1 MSDQGNMNNI
11 PVFGR
16 DGMMFESSTMS
27 RKHYPRTME
36 DVFAWSEELWLFHGI
51 YSQAVAK
58 AVRYFLTEI
67 EIAAEEEVDYET
79 RKNYL
84 EEIEQK
90 FDIMKELAICGD
102 DYIAFGNSFTSVYIP
117 FRRNLICPKCG
128 QMAPMKYLYPDYVK
142 WDGGRFMGRCPK
154 EACGYVGEFTVE
166 DQRLAISNCKPRV
179 IHWPPQYIQIRQ
191 NPVSRR
197 SEYYLY
203 ICRYRDLVAGIRGG
217 DPMFLEDTPWE
228 MITAIMN
235 NQLMKFKPDEIYHM
249 YFQPP
254 SVFSDTLSGWGLP
267 KFLSCFETVVLILM
281 LDRYNECL
289 LTEYL
294 VPFRI
299 LAPPPAGKTDQTS
312 ADPMLGIGM
321 GKFKAAIMEMLAAHQ
336 KNPTGYNFLPAPV
349 QYQVLGGDA
358 KNLTPV
364 ELMEHFEVRLL
375 NSMGI
380 PQEIYSPS
388 ATNAAAPIIG
398 FRMFERNWKA
408 YEEELNSWLY
418 WFVNKVGSINKWKK
432 VRPYL
437 ISPTVY
443 ENPEDVQLKLQL
455 AGSKVISETTAL
467 RAANLNW
474 AYEKRRIIEEETETN
489 MLRQDQAIAADDDQS
504 NMQVAKPPS
513 AGEEI
518 MQEQQAQQQQAAGA
532 PGGMPP
538 PPMSPGVPSAPPPA
552 GGGLPTGQQP
562 GSPGSTVEE
571 TEAQAQQMAQQLET
585 ADPSIRKTQ
594 LISIKKDN
602 PMLHA
607 RVKSILEDLDQA
619 AGQQGKQAVRQG
631 QMPPPGQ
638 GAPQGQPP
646 PG

>member
-1 MSDQGNMNNI
+1 MNNEGNMADI
-11 PVFGR
+11 PVYSR
-16 DGMMFESSTMS
+16 KSMLSGMSSMS

-36 DVFAWSEELWLFHGI
+36 DVFAWAEELWLFHGI

-84 EEIEQK
+84 EEIEKK
-90 FDIMKELAICGD
+90 FDIMKELALCGD

-117 FRRNLICPKCG
+117 FRRYLICPKCG
-128 QMAPMKYLYPDYVK
+128 QMAPLKYLYPDYVK

-154 EACGYVGEFTVE
+154 TGCDYTGEFKVE
-166 DQRLAISNCKPRV
+166 DQRLSISSCKPRV

-197 SEYYLY
+197 SEYYLD
-203 ICRYRDLVAGIRGG
+203 INRYRNLVAGIRGG

-228 MITAIMN
+228 MITSIMN
-235 NQLMKFKPDEIYHM
+235 NQLLKFADDELYHM

-267 KFLSCFETVVLILM
+267 KFLSEFETVVLILL

-299 LAPPPAGKTDQTS
+299 LSPPPAGKVDGAS
-312 ADPMLGIGM
+312 GDPMLGIGM
-321 GKFKAAIMEMLAAHQ
+321 SKFKANIEAMLEAHRQ
-336 KNPTGYNFLPAPV
+336 NPTGYNFLPTPV

-380 PQEIYSPS
+380 PQEIYTPS

-398 FRMFERNWKA
+398 FRMFERNWKSFA
-408 YEEELNSWLY
+408 EELDSWLY

-455 AGSKVISETTAL
+455 AGAKVISETTAL
-467 RAANLNW
+467 RAANINW
-474 AYEKRRIIEEETETN
+474 GYEKRRIMEEEEETN
-489 MLRQDQAIAADDDQS
+489 LLRQEQSIEDSDKQS
-504 NMQVAKPPS
+504 NLQVAKPPS
-513 AGEEI
+513 AGEQV
-518 MQEQQAQQQQAAGA
+518 MQEEQAAQ
-532 PGGMPP
+532 GGMPP
-538 PPMSPGVPSAPPPA
+538 GPGMPQGAPMPMGQPMP
-552 GGGLPTGQQP
+552 GGLPTGQPP
-562 GSPGSTVEE
+562 GSPSSTIEE
-571 TEAQAQQMAQQLET
+571 TEAQAQQIAGQMQTMEMSARH
-585 ADPSIRKTQ
+585 SQ
-594 LISIKKDN
+594 LIAMKKDN

-607 RVKSILEDLDQA
+607 RVKTILEEKENQ

-638 GAPQGQPP
+638 A
-646 PG
+646 